1 MQGIQLGFVIALE
14 TVKVGFVVF
23 LDDLFD
29 EQFLNLGGNGSIA
42 FPYQH
47 NEVLQEVGLLHVQLL
62 TLDAEGIHGDRMLLG
77 IADIL
82 ATDILAQSL
91 IRVTGIDHNDIGI
104 LLPKLAHHTV
114 HMKGFAA
121 ARRAQAKEVTV
132 VGEFLLAFLATDVDG
147 DGYALAVGVIDLQWR
162 LFALWEL
169 FLIHQATG
177 GIAQGEEAVVV
188 LVQGI
193 AVAGE
198 GADEQLQLVIGTLAD
213 LYADAPEG
221 VLQMVGAFLQVGIG
235 LDGNDEVEMAI
246 DQLLVL
252 SCDELFYLLDV
263 LHSNLVAGIG
273 QRGMTV
279 LLLGQLAHLLL
290 LAWQEDDLVE
300 DYTLGSGDAVNNC
313 HQVNRHGHVVD
324 LDVGIRTDKSGQY
337 DAIDIDKAI
346 DLELSAA
353 YTNLFLAHLE
363 VVERD
368 ILVGIVLS
376 QILVNEMLDLI
387 GCEETGSDATVAE
400 LVLDLANLDD
410 EVLPLLVVVAEQAA
424 LLVFLCDSDIGGAV
438 GIFPA
443 FEIAEIAL

>member
-346 DLELSAA
+346 DLELPAA
-353 YTNLFLAHLE
+353 
-363 VVERD
+363 
-368 ILVGIVLS
+368 
-376 QILVNEMLDLI
+376 
-387 GCEETGSDATVAE
+387 
-400 LVLDLANLDD
+400 
-410 EVLPLLVVVAEQAA
+410 
-424 LLVFLCDSDIGGAV
+424 
-438 GIFPA
+438 
-443 FEIAEIAL
+443 

>member
-121 ARRAQAKEVTV
+121 AAWTQAKEVTV

-346 DLELSAA
+346 DLELPAA
-353 YTNLFLAHLE
+353 
-363 VVERD
+363 
-368 ILVGIVLS
+368 
-376 QILVNEMLDLI
+376 
-387 GCEETGSDATVAE
+387 
-400 LVLDLANLDD
+400 
-410 EVLPLLVVVAEQAA
+410 
-424 LLVFLCDSDIGGAV
+424 
-438 GIFPA
+438 
-443 FEIAEIAL
+443 

>member
-1 MQGIQLGFVIALE
+1 
-14 TVKVGFVVF
+14 
-23 LDDLFD
+23 
-29 EQFLNLGGNGSIA
+29 
-42 FPYQH
+42 
-47 NEVLQEVGLLHVQLL
+47 
-62 TLDAEGIHGDRMLLG
+62 
-77 IADIL
+77 
-82 ATDILAQSL
+82 
-91 IRVTGIDHNDIGI
+91 
-104 LLPKLAHHTV
+104 
-114 HMKGFAA
+114 MKGLAA
-121 ARRAQAKEVTV
+121 AAWAQAKEVTV

-221 VLQMVGAFLQVGIG
+221 VLQMVGAFLQVSIG

-346 DLELSAA
+346 DLELPAA
-353 YTNLFLAHLE
+353 
-363 VVERD
+363 
-368 ILVGIVLS
+368 
-376 QILVNEMLDLI
+376 
-387 GCEETGSDATVAE
+387 
-400 LVLDLANLDD
+400 
-410 EVLPLLVVVAEQAA
+410 
-424 LLVFLCDSDIGGAV
+424 
-438 GIFPA
+438 
-443 FEIAEIAL
+443 